1 MALPSGLRLSG
12 WKQPRAWA
20 WLLAFPL
27 LLNPDHGALAQ
38 QEDAATVEKR
48 IARDR
53 TTISEAQR
61 LQLNNGELGRLWAE
75 IASDE
80 EDLGR
85 FDRAET
91 AYSHALEI
99 FDRDPSLQIPYA
111 VTLDN
116 LGTLYAL
123 TRRGEASLNCRKR
136 VLELFQ
142 RSGNALRAARAQSHL
157 ADAYLALGKNKD
169 AERHALL
176 ADREL
181 SALPD
186 ATKED
191 RASTLVG
198 YAFASCL
205 SGHCAEGIIAAR
217 QAMLLAREALPP
229 ESFAIGQV
237 HVALGY
243 AEWRTGD
250 HAKAEEDLREGIRI
264 LRLRLP
270 PSHPL
275 VLHGLEIYRRYL
287 SERHRDVEAR
297 KVADEEQEAQSLQP
311 RCSNCI
317 VSVYGLRGR

>member
-1 MALPSGLRLSG
+1 MDLPSGLRLSG
-12 WKQPRAWA
+12 WKRPRAWA
-20 WLLAFPL
+20 WLLVFPL
-27 LLNPDHGALAQ
+27 LLNLDQGAFSQ

-53 TTISEAQR
+53 KTISEAER
-61 LQLNNGELGRLWAE
+61 LQLNNGEVGRLWAE
-75 IASDE
+75 IASGE
-80 EDLGR
+80 EDLGH
-85 FDRAET
+85 FEQAES
-91 AYSHALEI
+91 AYAHALEI
-99 FDRDPSLQIPYA
+99 FGRDPSLQIAYA

-123 TRRGEASLNCRKR
+123 TKRGDASLDCRKR
-136 VLELFQ
+136 VLEIFQ
-142 RSGNALRAARAQSHL
+142 RSGNLLRAARAESHL

-186 ATKED
+186 ATRED
-191 RASTLVG
+191 RASALVG

-217 QAMLLAREALPP
+217 KAMSLAREALPP

-243 AEWRTGD
+243 TEWRTGD
-250 HAKAEEDLREGIRI
+250 IARAEGDLREGIRI

-275 VLHGLEIYRRYL
+275 VVQGLEIYRWYL
-287 SERHRDVEAR
+287 SDLDR
-297 KVADEEQEAQSLQP
+297 
-311 RCSNCI
+311 RCENKKSC
-317 VSVYGLRGR
+317 